1 MLPGT
6 TRADIPSRVL
16 VKLPRKAGSG
26 GSGGDGEDGDATDS
40 ADSMDPS
47 GAPRVYGYAGVML
60 SGAITAAATAVAASI
75 ST

>member
-6 TRADIPSRVL
+6 TRADIPSRAL
-16 VKLPRKAGSG
+16 ATLPGSG
-26 GSGGDGEDGDATDS
+26 GSGGDGEDADATDS

-47 GAPRVYGYAGVML
+47 GAPRVYGYAGMVL
-60 SGAITAAATAVAASI
+60 SGAITAAATVAASI